1 MAPWTAN
8 EVLGA
13 ARCNEPATSQ
23 KASHGMAMLQ
33 TKSGAR
39 RPRFLLRK
47 VADRDRHSVRQGA
60 VVNQQGRA
68 CGRKRT
74 WTAGKIRC
82 MHRNGA
88 SKSWLLVAGLSPPVI
103 SILRRRDVGAS
114 AAAANQTLQPL
125 ERYRTESPLAE
136 RLSAPWSTGHS
147 RMSDFLPRHVYVRPA
162 HDMQDGR
169 FVQQGSTVVDGV
181 SPAMQGRDTVFS
193 CNTTC
198 FEKMIVGE
206 LQVRVCRLVKRRD
219 GRCGAESPRLTSMA
233 IVPDRLDSVLATSGG
248 RTRLRSKNGALLQ
261 CCSPLPRSHSSQG
274 ERNGTAACQA
284 SRTEE
289 SRTCDL
295 RLWTFFLRF
304 VGCGYFEVRAW
315 HFASVPRLFCPALS
329 NYLRQSQNVR
339 PEGGTG

>member
-1 MAPWTAN
+1 
-8 EVLGA
+8 
-13 ARCNEPATSQ
+13 
-23 KASHGMAMLQ
+23 MAMLQ

-136 RLSAPWSTGHS
+136 RLSAPWSTGDS

-233 IVPDRLDSVLATSGG
+233 IVPDRLDSVSATSGG
-248 RTRLRSKNGALLQ
+248 RTRLRSKNGAAVAMLQ
-261 CCSPLPRSHSSQG
+261 SLTSL
-274 ERNGTAACQA
+274 T
-284 SRTEE
+284 
-289 SRTCDL
+289 
-295 RLWTFFLRF
+295 
-304 VGCGYFEVRAW
+304 
-315 HFASVPRLFCPALS
+315 
-329 NYLRQSQNVR
+329 
-339 PEGGTG
+339 